1 MFFLVGNWLKSLQL
15 LQIVGVEQLCVQTY
29 HTVFCGTPSCVDILV
44 VLVSGLTEMTTR
56 ILPSPEVLTLFVVV
70 HSHVAAH

>member
-29 HTVFCGTPSCVDILV
+29 HTVFCICADVSHCVLWNSLMHGYSCY
-44 VLVSGLTEMTTR
+44 
-56 ILPSPEVLTLFVVV
+56 
-70 HSHVAAH
+70 AHLWIYRNDTKDSAFS